1 MEEIIDADGG
11 EVEVHLPSGRVE
23 RVKAPVRLASVKAL
37 AIEDGVSRFT
47 LKDADSGEPLTSGM
61 FPYDGNICVV
71 AYHEAKQ

>member
-1 MEEIIDADGG
+1 MDEVIDTDGR

-61 FPYDGNICVV
+61 FPYDGNIRVV